1 MNLPFGDYRILGP
14 PMKTLQTW
22 IKIWKLSRQ
31 CQYIKSL
38 RDFMEYTGQPM
49 ETPVREEWLWWR
61 MTLKR

>member
-1 MNLPFGDYRILGP
+1 
-14 PMKTLQTW
+14 MKTLHTW

-38 RDFMEYTGQPM
+38 KDYIEASEAEEMV
-49 ETPVREEWLWWR
+49 TPVREEWLWWR

>member
-1 MNLPFGDYRILGP
+1 MNLPLGDHRILGP
-14 PMKTLQTW
+14 PMKTLHTW

-38 RDFMEYTGQPM
+38 RDFVEYTGQPM